1 MNVSMS
7 LDWTAIA
14 AIATA
19 ISAIGAAWTL
29 REMRAIAQ
37 GSFEDSFDQQYREL
51 ARGIPVDALIGKNV
65 VPEMKNE
72 TRELVYN
79 YLDLS
84 SEQAYMRMTGR
95 VRRATWN
102 SWSLGI
108 KANLE
113 KVEFAKVWEEVYL
126 HSPDTFTYLARL
138 VKDDFKTD
146 PKSWKSLKNK

>member
-1 MNVSMS
+1 MDIN

-14 AIATA
+14 AVATA

-37 GSFEDSFDQQYREL
+37 GSFEDSFDQQFREL
-51 ARGIPVDALIGKNV
+51 ARGIPVDALIGKEV
-65 VPEMKNE
+65 ALDKKNE

-84 SEQAYMRMTGR
+84 SEQAYMRMSGR
-95 VRRATWN
+95 VRKATWN
-102 SWSLGI
+102 SWCLGI

-113 KVEFAKVWEEVYL
+113 KVEFSKVWEEVYL

-138 VKDDFKTD
+138 VEDDFKSD
-146 PKSWKSLKNK
+146 PKSWKSLMNK